1 MHQLVKTLRVF
12 QPVNALE
19 LTYGCNQLASSLLV
33 TRQFANIVNKVTP
46 TMNATHD
53 YDIKLELKLAGH
65 KIDVNPKVLSNSS
78 PNVQAV

>member
-1 MHQLVKTLRVF
+1 
-12 QPVNALE
+12 
-19 LTYGCNQLASSLLV
+19 
-33 TRQFANIVNKVTP
+33 
-46 TMNATHD
+46 MNATHD